1 MSLNDQ
7 NGGKGPTDT
16 AAAGRLRVGVV
27 FGGRSAEH
35 RVSIRSARTVAGA
48 LAEAGF
54 EVAPL
59 GIGLDGCW
67 VAPEVAR
74 AALDGETDTLAA
86 VGGELRASLEHL
98 VSAPV
103 DVVFPLVHGTWGED
117 GTMQGLF
124 EMLDLPYVGAG
135 VAASAIAMDKVQ
147 CKRLLES
154 NAIRTVDF
162 VAFDRSQWGRDPA
175 DCLARA
181 RALRDS
187 TPGSALFVKP
197 SVGGSS
203 VGIRRVSVDA
213 ELEAAIDFALRF
225 DDLVLVERAVTGRE
239 LECAVLGYENLD
251 ASAIGEI
258 VPGNE
263 FYDYADKYLEDKAG
277 LELPARLDAATAR
290 RLQEIAVRA
299 FAAIGGT
306 GMARVDFLLEKS
318 AAGDDKIYVNEI
330 NTLPGFTSISMYPK
344 LWELSGVPLT
354 ELVTRLVEI
363 AQRRHVD
370 RTRLNEGIGEW
381 IAGL

>member
-1 MSLNDQ
+1 VPGQARS
-7 NGGKGPTDT
+7 GE
-16 AAAGRLRVGVV
+16 RLRVGVV
-27 FGGRSAEH
+27 FGGRSVEH
-35 RVSIRSARTVAGA
+35 RVSVRSARTVAEA

-54 EVAPL
+54 DVAPL
-59 GIGLDGCW
+59 GIALDGCW
-67 VAPEVAR
+67 VEPAAAQ
-74 AALDGETDTLAA
+74 AALDGKTDTLEARGA
-86 VGGELRASLEHL
+86 ELRASLAHL
-98 VSAPV
+98 LAAPV
-103 DVVFPLVHGTWGED
+103 DVAFPLVHGTWGED

-147 CKRLLES
+147 CKRLLEA

-162 VAFDRSQWGRDPA
+162 VAFDRRQWAGDPD

-203 VGIRRVSVDA
+203 VGIRRVSA
-213 ELEAAIDFALRF
+213 GSELEAAIDFAFRF

-239 LECAVLGYENLD
+239 LECAVLGYEELE

-263 FYDYADKYLEDKAG
+263 FYDYADKYLEDNAG
-277 LELPARLDAATAR
+277 LEMPARLADSTTE
-290 RLQEIAVRA
+290 RLQDMAVRA
-299 FAAIGGT
+299 FAAIGGA

-318 AAGDDKIYVNEI
+318 AAGDDKLFVNEI

-354 ELVTRLVEI
+354 ELVSRLVGI
-363 AQRRHVD
+363 AQRRHAD